1 MPQTIAQTLAEMMFH
16 AQRFCSKVED
26 AVKDAAPISHE
37 EDVRIKIG
45 QCRNQFVHLQKLFE
59 DDKLN
64 IENPR
69 VRAEFRQRVM
79 AFLWI
84 SFLRTKRDRF
94 QNFPHAYHDRI
105 QLYLSFGHSIRVL
118 AYV

>member
-1 MPQTIAQTLAEMMFH
+1 MRMPQTIAQTLAEMMFH

-26 AVKDAAPISHE
+26 AVKDAAPISQE
-37 EDVRIKIG
+37 EDLRIKIG

-79 AFLWI
+79 ALLWI
-84 SFLRTKRDRF
+84 SFYARSAIDFKTFRMLIMIESSFT
-94 QNFPHAYHDRI
+94 
-105 QLYLSFGHSIRVL
+105 YLLVTR
-118 AYV
+118 